1 LLTDTEDFSLSYL
14 KSWNKNAELN
24 DKEQILNGVKDT
36 PHEFINIMDQSLEKE
51 LTKENQH
58 ESYEKQDY
66 LMHE

>member
-1 LLTDTEDFSLSYL
+1 MLTDTEDFSLSYL